1 MQMKRTDNILTT
13 EIDSRTT
20 GRKLMEV
27 ANFYSDHAKTL
38 DNGREIY
45 GGLTADCK
53 LNKYNILKDCSYN
66 ATLVNMQIPK
76 HKHH

>member
-1 MQMKRTDNILTT
+1 MKRKDNILTT

-27 ANFYSDHAKTL
+27 NNFYSDHAKTL
-38 DNGREIY
+38 DSGREIY

-53 LNKYNILKDCSYN
+53 LKKYNIKDCSYN
-66 ATLVNMQIPK
+66 ASLVNMQIPK
-76 HKHH
+76 DKRH